1 MPMRPIGILIFFL
14 LTLAWVLSAATGDRS
29 LYLSVDATQCF
40 TNVAQ
45 LKNLSGSDGLD
56 RSEIH
61 LTGTITL
68 VDSNRALVV
77 LQDSTGAV
85 ALHSAWNF
93 SELRVGQIA
102 TINGTNCHPFF
113 SAFPDFPLRSAS
125 CDIQPAF
132 ETPLNWGEYNLTRMR
147 GFLHPAVTGD
157 YKFWIASDNSSEL
170 WLSTDS
176 SSSNV
181 RKIASVQHFAWTEPR
196 QWSKYPSQASG
207 SIRLK
212 AGATYYIEALQEQT
226 ASGENLSVGWQ
237 GPGINDIAIIDG
249 QYLTP
254 WAESSLAI
262 NSLTNG
268 ILREYWTNFF
278 VGDVEG
284 LAGPRPYES
293 AITIKDVSTIDH
305 GTGSLPQPFLI
316 KWNQPLDADKNY
328 PWVSVKGIV
337 KFVAT
342 EGDTAAL
349 EIYDGQNSIQVRAQ
363 HWSAEQTKALR
374 QMTNQ
379 VIQVEGVCEAV
390 KNSQGNLMPICIW
403 ATATNSITFLAT
415 SAANEFPATTN
426 QSEIAS
432 QDGSATLPGY
442 YGTRGV
448 VTFNARVFD
457 EDYIFMQENS
467 LALRVTPGNSA
478 MKNQFKVGQAVDAGG
493 SFELGKSPPT
503 LTPFF
508 VSELGIHSMP
518 PHIAFSTDTTPLAN
532 QEGRWS
538 ELDGVVRSAN
548 GDGTLTVATRNG
560 LSYFWLGEKP
570 RHPLTDFVDSR
581 LRARGVLMLS
591 LTNYP
596 MLLVPS
602 GNYLNVAE
610 EPSQDPFGLTPKSI
624 RNLLDDTN
632 NIWSSHRVRLR
643 GEITWQDE
651 RSFYLQ
657 DSSGGIRVQASDSI
671 AGRVGN
677 KLDVVG
683 FLDQVGTT
691 RILTDALVR
700 PDTSI
705 LGVSSS
711 ALNLSD
717 SFAAKQNGNLVYVTA
732 TLLAQKTNGHM
743 QVLEL
748 QEQQRI
754 FTATLPVSFGQI
766 SKLLPGS
773 QLKIIG
779 VYEDEAVIL
788 PIGENKSANVPLLA
802 APRILLRSPGDVV
815 LLNGPPWWTKKKTAM
830 LVVSLLGILAITSLW
845 IYLLQ
850 QRLVRQRAA
859 RLAFSQLVF
868 GKLEEERKRIAVNL
882 HDSLGQSLLVIKNYA
897 ALANQSSAESP
908 GAKNHLSEIS
918 DTTSQAIEEVR
929 RITRG
934 LRPYQLDRLGLTQA
948 IRTLVSQS
956 AENTSVSFACK
967 IEDMDGLLGKDSEI
981 HVYRII
987 QEAVNNVVKH
997 SGATEGTVVIKKRAA
1012 VISLSIRDN
1021 GKGFDPAQ
1029 LTARPLEHGFG
1040 LTGISE
1046 RVHILKGSMTMD
1058 TQPGSGTSLAI
1069 EIPVSV

>member
-1 MPMRPIGILIFFL
+1 MLTRLIGLTFILL
-14 LTLAWVLSAATGDRS
+14 LTFAVRLAAATEDRLPHLSAGGVS
-29 LYLSVDATQCF
+29 CF

-61 LTGTITL
+61 LTGVITL

-85 ALHSAWNF
+85 ALHSVWNF
-93 SELRVGQIA
+93 SELRVDQLA

-125 CDIQPAF
+125 CDIQPTF

-147 GFLHPAVTGD
+147 GFLHPSVTGD

-176 SSSNV
+176 SPSNA
-181 RKIASVQHFAWTEPR
+181 RKIASVQHFAWTEPH

-237 GPGINDIAIIDG
+237 GPEINDIAIIER
-249 QYLTP
+249 QHLTP
-254 WAESSLAI
+254 WTESLVVT
-262 NSLTNG
+262 NSPANG

-293 AITIKDVSTIDH
+293 ALTIKDVSVINH
-305 GTGSLPQPFLI
+305 GTGSLPKPFQI
-316 KWNQPLDADKNY
+316 TWNQPLDADKNY

-349 EIYDGQNSIQVRAQ
+349 EIFDGQNSIQVRAQ
-363 HWSAEQTKALR
+363 HWSAAQTKALR
-374 QMTNQ
+374 ETTNQ

-390 KNSQGNLMPICIW
+390 KNSQGNLMPMCIW
-403 ATATNSITFLAT
+403 VTGTNSITFLEA
-415 SAANEFPATTN
+415 SAADEFAGITN

-432 QDGSATLPGY
+432 QDGNATLPGY

-448 VTFNARVFD
+448 VTFNGRVFD

-518 PHIAFSTDTTPLAN
+518 PLLAFTTDMTPRAN

-548 GDGTLTVATRNG
+548 GDGTLTVATPNG
-560 LSYFWLGEKP
+560 LTYLWLGEKP
-570 RHPLTDFVDSR
+570 RRSQSDFVDSR

-591 LTNYP
+591 LTNHP
-596 MLLVPS
+596 MLLIPS
-602 GNYLNVAE
+602 GNFLNVTK
-610 EPSQDPFGLTPKSI
+610 EPSIDLFALTPKSI
-624 RNLLDDTN
+624 RSLLDDTN
-632 NIWSSHRVRLR
+632 KIWSSHRVRVR

-651 RSFYLQ
+651 HSFYLQ
-657 DSSGGIRVQASDSI
+657 DASGGIRVQASESF
-671 AGRVGN
+671 AASVGK
-677 KLDVVG
+677 KLEVVG
-683 FLDQVGTT
+683 FLNQVGTART
-691 RILTDALVR
+691 LTDALAR
-700 PDTSI
+700 PDDSI
-705 LGVSSS
+705 MGVSSS
-711 ALNLSD
+711 ALNLNE
-717 SFAAKQNGNLVYVTA
+717 SFTAKQNGNLVYVIV
-732 TLLAQKTNGHM
+732 TLLAQKTNGQM

-754 FTATLPVSFGQI
+754 FTATLPFSLGKI
-766 SKLLPGS
+766 PRLIPGS
-773 QLKIIG
+773 QLKLNG
-779 VYEDEAVIL
+779 VFEDEAAIL
-788 PIGENKSANVPLLA
+788 PAGENKSANAPLLS
-802 APRILLRSPGDVV
+802 APHILLRSLDDVV
-815 LLNGPPWWTKKKTAM
+815 LLNGPPWWTKKKTAT
-830 LVVSLLGILAITSLW
+830 LVVSLLGILAVTSLW

-967 IEDMDGLLGKDSEI
+967 IEDVDGLLKKDSEI

-997 SGATEGTVVIKKRAA
+997 SGATEGTVVIKKRATT
-1012 VISLSIRDN
+1012 ISLSIRDN

-1046 RVHILKGSMTMD
+1046 RVHILKGTMTID
-1058 TQPGSGTSLAI
+1058 TQPGGGTSLAI